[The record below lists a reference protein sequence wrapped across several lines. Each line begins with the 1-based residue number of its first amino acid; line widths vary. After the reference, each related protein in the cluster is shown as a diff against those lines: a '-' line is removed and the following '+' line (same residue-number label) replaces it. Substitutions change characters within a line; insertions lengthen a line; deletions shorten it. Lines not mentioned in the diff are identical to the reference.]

1 MLGSAKISPW
11 RIVRAQHGTYVNART
26 GRPHWPD
33 YAVFY
38 GMPLLTVAICLWRDV
53 ELSVAAATALLTA
66 SGLLGALLFGVMLQV
81 SDRAMSW
88 VDQGPTKS
96 KQTSDHAAFLNE
108 LAANAGYASLI
119 CIASAAAYVMAV
131 TSAPDTAKEEG
142 GVLLGAASAI
152 GLGLGVH
159 LILILLMV
167 MKRVFALT
175 EQRLTQART
184 GPDQNVVPYER
195 KARSSSRR

>member
-1 MLGSAKISPW
+1 VLGSAKISPW
-11 RIVRAQHGTYVNART
+11 RVVRAQHGTYVDART
-26 GRPHWPD
+26 GRHHWPD

-38 GMPLLTVAICLWRDV
+38 GVPILIVAICLWRHV

-66 SGLLGALLFGVMLQV
+66 SGLVGVLLFGVMVQV
-81 SDRAMSW
+81 ADRAMTW
-88 VDQGPTKS
+88 VDENPPKG
-96 KQTSDHAAFLNE
+96 KQTSDHAKFLGE

-119 CIASAAAYVMAV
+119 CIVSAVVYVVAV
-131 TSAPDTAKEEG
+131 TSAPETGKEAG
-142 GVLLGAASAI
+142 ALLGAASAI

-159 LILILLMV
+159 LVLTLLMV

-184 GPDQNVVPYER
+184 GPDQNVVRHER
-195 KARSSSRR
+195 KARSSSGR